1 MPRKTKTQIGMMLA
15 DYDAAIRDQRKA
27 EKRAAELKAEIR
39 ELNLKDGT
47 YGTMTFALGTPR
59 EILDQPK
66 AREVLKAAGIPIPP
80 PSPARR
86 SWSSRSSSEPQDWCG
101 GRVGHRCGDRR
112 DRLLGRWPDAGRQ
125 VRA

>member
-66 AREVLKAAGIPIPP
+66 AREVLKAAGIPIPTAMTTAP
-80 PSPARR
+80 IVVKP
-86 SWSSRSSSEPQDWCG
+86 
-101 GRVGHRCGDRR
+101 V
-112 DRLLGRWPDAGRQ
+112 
-125 VRA
+125 VK

>member
-1 MPRKTKTQIGMMLA
+1 MPRRTKTQIGMILA

-39 ELNLKDGT
+39 DLNLKDGP

-66 AREVLKAAGIPIPP
+66 TREVLKAHGIPVPTQMTTAPIVVKPI
-80 PSPARR
+80 
-86 SWSSRSSSEPQDWCG
+86 
-101 GRVGHRCGDRR
+101 VK
-112 DRLLGRWPDAGRQ
+112 
-125 VRA
+125 

>member
-66 AREVLKAAGIPIPP
+66 AREVLKAAGIPIPTAMTTAP
-80 PSPARR
+80 IVVKPI
-86 SWSSRSSSEPQDWCG
+86 
-101 GRVGHRCGDRR
+101 VK
-112 DRLLGRWPDAGRQ
+112 
-125 VRA
+125 

>member
-66 AREVLKAAGIPIPP
+66 AREVLKAAGIPIPTAFTTAP
-80 PSPARR
+80 IVVKPI
-86 SWSSRSSSEPQDWCG
+86 
-101 GRVGHRCGDRR
+101 VK
-112 DRLLGRWPDAGRQ
+112 
-125 VRA
+125 

>member
-47 YGTMTFALGTPR
+47 YGAMTFALGTPR

-66 AREVLKAAGIPIPP
+66 AREVLKAAGIPIPTAMTTAP
-80 PSPARR
+80 IVVKP
-86 SWSSRSSSEPQDWCG
+86 
-101 GRVGHRCGDRR
+101 V
-112 DRLLGRWPDAGRQ
+112 
-125 VRA
+125 VK